1 MKVQKEVD
9 DLYDRSVEEYKIKLD
24 VTEELE
30 QNDPM
35 KWDQMMNDIKSCVA
49 VIINE
54 EIIYADIFN

>member
-9 DLYDRSVEEYKIKLD
+9 DLYERSVEEYKIKWD

-35 KWDQMMNDIKSCVA
+35 KWVQMMNDIKSCVA

>member
-35 KWDQMMNDIKSCVA
+35 KWVQMMNDIKSCVA

>member
-1 MKVQKEVD
+1 MD
-9 DLYDRSVEEYKIKLD
+9 DLYERSVEEYKIKWD

-35 KWDQMMNDIKSCVA
+35 KWVQMMNDIKSCVA